1 MNLLDLDQEIGKMA
15 RAIMARNSL
24 IVEALIAHL
33 RTELTPECVAGVLI
47 ISIERVVW
55 FDTEAIVWAV
65 ENLIPAD
72 ILQEIRQLTSFTVY
86 KQLVAKGFVPG
97 QDMSVD
103 ANGNL
108 LLKKKARTIA

>member
-1 MNLLDLDQEIGKMA
+1 MNPLDLDQEIGKMA
-15 RAIMARNSL
+15 RAIMARNTL

-33 RTELTPECVAGVLI
+33 RTQLTSEYVAGVLI
-47 ISIERVVW
+47 ISIERVIW
-55 FDTEAIVWAV
+55 FDTEAIIWAV

>member
-15 RAIMARNSL
+15 RAIMTRNSL

-33 RTELTPECVAGVLI
+33 RTQLTPECVAGVLI
-47 ISIERVVW
+47 ISIERVIC

-65 ENLIPAD
+65 ENLIPVD
-72 ILQEIRQLTSFTVY
+72 IMQEIRRITSFTIY

-97 QDMSVD
+97 QDLSVD
-103 ANGNL
+103 ADGNL
-108 LLKKKARTIA
+108 LLKKKVRSIA

>member
-15 RAIMARNSL
+15 RAIMTRNSL
-24 IVEALIAHL
+24 IVKALIAHL
-33 RTELTPECVAGVLI
+33 RTQLTPEYVAGVLI
-47 ISIERVVW
+47 ISIERVIW

-72 ILQEIRQLTSFTVY
+72 IMQEIRRITSFTIY

-97 QDMSVD
+97 QDLSVD
-103 ANGNL
+103 ADGNL
-108 LLKKKARTIA
+108 LLKKKVRTIA